1 MTESALIF
9 WLSFEELKER
19 EPVNARTVAHEC
31 LLFVGVVW
39 GWIVVLPLLAFLF
52 YSPHEGGPL
61 HLTGLLLKDLFVDLR
76 LRVWLLVLAPYIL
89 VQLVRSRRVVSDFW
103 S

>member
-1 MTESALIF
+1 MDTLWKSEA
-9 WLSFEELKER
+9 R
-19 EPVNARTVAHEC
+19 AGEPVNAKNAGREC
-31 LLFVGVVW
+31 LLFVGAVGV
-39 GWIVVLPLLAFLF
+39 WIVVLPILAFFF

-89 VQLVRSRRVVSDFW
+89 VQLVRSRLNLRDFW